1 MAGVEAVF
9 CAKICAV
16 QLEQK
21 LLQRNEQYS
30 ILIRRKKMKKL
41 LILLVV
47 FGMFVPNVLL
57 AVEPV
62 KIGMVTTLS
71 TKAGYLG
78 EDVRDGFK
86 LAIAQEE
93 GMLGGVPVEL
103 LVEDDGRDPGKAKQ
117 IADRFVK
124 RDNVKIMTGI
134 IFSNV
139 ALAVV
144 PKVVRGEVLYISPNA
159 GPSDLA
165 GKGCNE
171 NYFNVAYQND
181 NLDEVVGKYVS
192 DSGFKNVY
200 LLAPNYPAG
209 KDHLA
214 GFKRY
219 YTGKISGE
227 VYTKLG
233 QSDYAAEIAALRA
246 AKPDAVFFFLPG
258 GMGINFIKQYS
269 QAGLNKT
276 TPVFGPAFSFDERLL
291 GAVGA
296 AALGVKNGSQWTHD
310 LDNPANKQFVEAFRA
325 AYDRTPTLYASQG
338 YEAARLIG
346 SALKSVGGDVT
357 KFDQLRTAVRKA
369 DFESVRG
376 QFAFTSN
383 QHPVQNLYIREVV
396 EDGKG
401 GFTNQTLKAVFT
413 NHGNAYVDECSMK

>member
-1 MAGVEAVF
+1 
-9 CAKICAV
+9 
-16 QLEQK
+16 
-21 LLQRNEQYS
+21 
-30 ILIRRKKMKKL
+30 MKKL
-41 LILLVV
+41 FMVLVLS
-47 FGMFVPNVLL
+47 VLL
-57 AVEPV
+57 IPSAAWATEPV

-78 EDVRDGFK
+78 EEVRDGFK

-93 GMLGGVPVEL
+93 GKLGGVPVEL

-117 IADRFVK
+117 IANRFVK
-124 RDNVKIMTGI
+124 RDKVKIMTGI

-144 PKVVRGEVLYISPNA
+144 PKVVRGEVLYVSPNA
-159 GPSDLA
+159 GPSELA

-181 NLDEVVGKYVS
+181 NLDEVVGKYVNE
-192 DSGFKNVY
+192 SGFKNVY

-219 YTGKISGE
+219 YTGNIAGE

-233 QSDYAAEIAALRA
+233 QSDYAAEIATLRA

-276 TPVFGPAFSFDERLL
+276 IPVFGPAFSFDERLL

-296 AALGVKNGSQWTHD
+296 AAQGVKNGSQWTHD
-310 LDNPANKQFVEAFRA
+310 LDNPASKQFVEAFRA
-325 AYDRTPTLYASQG
+325 TYGRTPTLYASQG
-338 YEAARLIG
+338 YDAARLIG
-346 SALKSVGGDVT
+346 SALKSVGGDVS

-376 QFAFTSN
+376 QFAFTTN

-396 EDGKG
+396 EDGQG
-401 GFTNQTLKAVFT
+401 GYTNKTLKAVFT
-413 NHGNAYVDECSMK
+413 DHGNAYVDECSMK

>member
-1 MAGVEAVF
+1 M
-9 CAKICAV
+9 K
-16 QLEQK
+16 QLFMV
-21 LLQRNEQYS
+21 L
-30 ILIRRKKMKKL
+30 
-41 LILLVV
+41 
-47 FGMFVPNVLL
+47 VLL
-57 AVEPV
+57 TLLLPSATWAIKPV

-78 EDVRDGFK
+78 EEVRDGFK

-93 GMLGGVPVEL
+93 GKLGGIPVEL
-103 LVEDDGRDPGKAKQ
+103 LVEDDGGDPGKAKQ
-117 IADRFVK
+117 IADRFMK
-124 RDNVKIMTGI
+124 RDDVKIMTGL

-144 PKVVRGEVLYISPNA
+144 PKVVRSEVLYISPNA

-165 GKGCNE
+165 GKGCNK

-181 NLDEVVGKYVS
+181 NLDEVVGKYVN
-192 DSGFKNVY
+192 DAGFKNVY

-219 YTGKISGE
+219 YKGAIAGE
-227 VYTKLG
+227 VYTKLD
-233 QSDYAAEIAALRA
+233 QSDYAPEIAALRA
-246 AKPDAVFFFLPG
+246 AEPDGVFFFLPG
-258 GMGINFIKQYS
+258 GMGINFIKQFS

-276 TPVFGPAFSFDERLL
+276 IPVFGPAFSFDERLL
-291 GAVGA
+291 AAVGA

-310 LDNPANKQFVEAFRA
+310 LDVPANRQFVAAFRET
-325 AYDRTPTLYASQG
+325 YGRTPTLYASQG

-346 SALKSVGGDVT
+346 SALKSVEGDVS
-357 KFDQLRTAVRKA
+357 KLDALRAALRQA

-376 QFAFTSN
+376 DFAFAAN

-396 EDGKG
+396 EDGAG
-401 GFTNQTLKAVFT
+401 GYTNKTLKAVFT
-413 NHGNAYVDECSMK
+413 AHSNAYVEACKMD